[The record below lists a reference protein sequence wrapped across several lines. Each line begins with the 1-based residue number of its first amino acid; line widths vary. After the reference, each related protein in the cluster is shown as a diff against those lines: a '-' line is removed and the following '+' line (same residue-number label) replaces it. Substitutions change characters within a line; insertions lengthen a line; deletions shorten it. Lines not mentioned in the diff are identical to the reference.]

1 MYQEENTACLE
12 NYILVKV
19 TLEMVA
25 SHCMTTSSLSL
36 YPLCLLSKPVFS
48 LKTLEEGRG
57 LM

>member
-1 MYQEENTACLE
+1 MHQGENMACLE
-12 NYILVKV
+12 NYILVNV

-36 YPLCLLSKPVFS
+36 HPLYLLSKPEFS
-48 LKTLEEGRG
+48 SKTLEEGRG